1 MSNLTTSS
9 TTEESNQNQTQPAQK
24 FRHRKVLITILVI
37 LLIEAPQVI
46 SAWISIAE
54 EFSLF
59 YRQNLPS
66 VELIKN
72 QHN

>member
-1 MSNLTTSS
+1 MVKVTVSS
-9 TTEESNQNQTQPAQK
+9 TKQSKENKSQAAKKLNYRK
-24 FRHRKVLITILVI
+24 FIITLLVI

-54 EFSLF
+54 ELPLF
-59 YRQNLPS
+59 YRQHLPS
-66 VELIKN
+66 IELIKN